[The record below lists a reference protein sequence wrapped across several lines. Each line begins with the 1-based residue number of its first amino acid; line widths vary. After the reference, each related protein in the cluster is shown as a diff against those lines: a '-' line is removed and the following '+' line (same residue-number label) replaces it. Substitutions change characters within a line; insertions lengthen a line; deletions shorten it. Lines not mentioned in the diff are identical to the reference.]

1 MYLYLNQAFVAKIGG
16 VVCENCFKVE
26 DYMKVLNEAKKNYPK
41 PEYYNIAISNCKY
54 KCDCFRTEDEGK
66 LKIRQKIIAD
76 DYARWKKAQEN
87 ETDRAKIEDEVQK
100 NVEDFIEK
108 NPIKIKKEVVANK
121 QKFLKMIET
130 LCVIARSQP
139 YHKYC
144 LVVGLKEF
152 DNVVAV
158 TVIIL

>member
-1 MYLYLNQAFVAKIGG
+1 MIGG
-16 VVCENCFKVE
+16 LVCENCFKVE
-26 DYMKVLNEAKKNYPK
+26 DYMKALNEAKKNYPD
-41 PEYYNIAISNCKY
+41 PEYYNVAISNCKY
-54 KCDCFRTEDEGK
+54 KCDCFRTEDEAK

-76 DYARWKKAQEN
+76 DFHGWKKAQEN
-87 ETDRAKIEDEVQK
+87 ETEKNKMEEEVQK
-100 NVEDFIEK
+100 KINDFIEK
-108 NPIKIKKEVVANK
+108 NPINIKKEVVANK
-121 QKFLKMIET
+121 ENFLKIIKN

-158 TVIIL
+158 TVIIY